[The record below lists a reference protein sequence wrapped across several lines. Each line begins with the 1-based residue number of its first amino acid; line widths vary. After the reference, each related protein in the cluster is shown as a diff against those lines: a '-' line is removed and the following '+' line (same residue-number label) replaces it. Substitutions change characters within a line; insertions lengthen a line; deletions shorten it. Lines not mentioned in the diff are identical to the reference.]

1 MKSSEP
7 KPPITFTLHP
17 HSTST
22 TDRVILET
30 IKKDSNSIVLRL
42 YESLGVRTKTTL
54 KITGLPKPSALK
66 WLNILEE
73 PEMFKYQPVKWKVD
87 DGAIEVDID
96 FRCFEIKTLG
106 IYLD

>member
-22 TDRVILET
+22 TDR
-30 IKKDSNSIVLRL
+30 
-42 YESLGVRTKTTL
+42 TTL